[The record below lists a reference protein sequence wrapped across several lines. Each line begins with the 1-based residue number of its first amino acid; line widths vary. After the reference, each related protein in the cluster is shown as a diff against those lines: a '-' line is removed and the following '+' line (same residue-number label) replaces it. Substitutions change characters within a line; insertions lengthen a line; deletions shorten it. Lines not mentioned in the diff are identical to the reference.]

1 MTTAQRTEKLPPLEK
16 ISVLAG
22 DLDQLRQRVEGI
34 SGNQSLDDMLE
45 VIDVVELGQQFGVSA
60 ECMRK
65 KLRLA
70 GGKVFKMGKKYVIR
84 KVAFLE
90 VLETLEGEATC

>member
-1 MTTAQRTEKLPPLEK
+1 
-16 ISVLAG
+16 
-22 DLDQLRQRVEGI
+22 
-34 SGNQSLDDMLE
+34 MLE
-45 VIDVVELGQQFGVSA
+45 VLDVVELGQQFGVSA

-65 KLRLA
+65 KLRQA

-90 VLETLEGEATC
+90 VLETLESETSN